1 MRLHRNLAQAVVGNL
16 GSILGD
22 GRYADKV
29 LEWSFQHNPKWG
41 ARDRRF
47 VAETTYDIVRWYRL
61 FAEISGAREG
71 EYWPLLAA
79 WCFRKGIPT
88 PEWDE
93 LSGAAAET
101 MRERLEAATG
111 VRAIRESIPDWLDA
125 LGESE
130 LGAAWDRELAALNEQ
145 ARVVLRANTL
155 KVTRE
160 RLERI
165 LREDEGVET
174 ESPPDFPDALV
185 LRERQNLF
193 GLASFREGFFEIQD
207 AGSQRVAPFLEV
219 APGMRVVD
227 ACAGAGGKSLHLAA
241 LMQNR
246 GRILALDTEEKKLAE
261 LKKRARRAGAAD
273 LIETRAI
280 AGSKTIKRLAESA
293 DRVLLD
299 VPCSGLG
306 TLKRNPDAKWK
317 LSPESLDKVRALQQE
332 ILAGYAAML
341 KPGGLLV
348 YATCSI
354 LPSENQAQVAHFLES
369 RAGGFELVDEQ
380 ELKPSAGFDGFYM
393 GKIRRRMAA
402 PRSGSAPVQDS

>member
-1 MRLHRNLAQAVVGNL
+1 MRLHRNLAEAVVNNL
-16 GSILGD
+16 GSILED
-22 GRYADKV
+22 GRYADRV

-47 VAETTYDIVRWYRL
+47 VAETTYDIVRWFRL

-71 EYWPLLAA
+71 DYWALLAA
-79 WCFRKGIPT
+79 WCFRKGVPL
-88 PEWDE
+88 PAWDE
-93 LSGAAAET
+93 FRGVAAEN
-101 MRERLEAATG
+101 MGERLEAAADR
-111 VRAIRESIPDWLDA
+111 RAIRESIPDWLDA
-125 LGESE
+125 QGERE
-130 LGAAWDRELAALNEQ
+130 LGPAWDRELGALNEQ

-155 KVTRE
+155 KVSRE
-160 RLERI
+160 RLEAI
-165 LREDEGVET
+165 LRGDEGIET
-174 ESPPDFPDALV
+174 DSPPGYPDALV

-193 GLASFREGFFEIQD
+193 SLASFREGLFEVQD
-207 AGSQRVAPFLEV
+207 AGSQRIAPFLEA

-246 GRILALDTEEKKLAE
+246 GRILALDTDEKKLVE
-261 LKKRARRAGAAD
+261 LKKRARRAGAND
-273 LIETRAI
+273 IIESRHI
-280 AGSKTIKRLAESA
+280 DSSKVIKRLADSA

-306 TLKRNPDAKWK
+306 TLRRNPDAKWK
-317 LSPESLDKVRALQQE
+317 LSPESLDKVRALQRE
-332 ILAGYAAML
+332 ILAGYSAML

-354 LPSENQAQVAHFLES
+354 LPSENQAQVAHFLET
-369 RAGGFELVDEQ
+369 RGDAFELVGEQ
-380 ELKPSAGFDGFYM
+380 ELPPSAGFDGFYM

-402 PRSGSAPVQDS
+402 PRSGSATAKVS

>member
-1 MRLHRNLAQAVVGNL
+1 MRLHRNLAAAVVDNL
-16 GSILGD
+16 GSILED

-29 LEWSFQHNPKWG
+29 LEWSFRHNPKWG

-61 FAEISGAREG
+61 FAEISGAAEG

-79 WCFRKGIPT
+79 WCFRKGVPIPA
-88 PEWDE
+88 WDE
-93 LSGAAAET
+93 LGGVTAEV
-101 MRERLEAATG
+101 MGERLEAVADA
-111 VRAIRESIPDWLDA
+111 RAIRESIPDWLDA
-125 LGESE
+125 LGERE
-130 LGAAWDRELAALNEQ
+130 LKSGWDRELAALNEQ
-145 ARVVLRANTL
+145 ARVVLRVNTL

-160 RLERI
+160 RLGQI
-165 LREDEGVET
+165 LADEGVET
-174 ESPPDFPDALV
+174 DGLPDFPDALV
-185 LRERQNLF
+185 LRERQNVF
-193 GLASFREGFFEIQD
+193 GLESFREGLFEIQD
-207 AGSQRVAPFLEV
+207 AGSQCIGPFLEA
-219 APGMRVVD
+219 APGMRVID
-227 ACAGAGGKSLHLAA
+227 ACAGAGGKTLHLAA

-261 LKKRARRAGAAD
+261 LRKRARRAGAAD

-280 AGSKTIKRLAESA
+280 AGSKTIKRLAATA

-317 LSPESLDKVRALQQE
+317 LSPESLDQVRALQQE
-332 ILAGYAAML
+332 ILAGYAGML

-354 LPSENQAQVAHFLES
+354 LPSENQAQVARFLET
-369 RAGGFELVDEQ
+369 RAEAFELVEEQ
-380 ELKPSAGFDGFYM
+380 ELKASAGFDGFYM
-393 GKIRRRMAA
+393 ARIRRRMAA
-402 PRSGSAPVQDS
+402 PRSASA

>member
-1 MRLHRNLAQAVVGNL
+1 MRLHRNLAAAVVGNL
-16 GSILGD
+16 ASILED
-22 GRYADKV
+22 GRYADRV

-71 EYWPLLAA
+71 NYWPLLAA
-79 WCFRKGIPT
+79 WCFRKGLPIPS
-88 PEWDE
+88 WDE
-93 LSGAAAET
+93 LGSTTAET
-101 MRERLEAATG
+101 MGARLEAVADN
-111 VRAIRESIPDWLDA
+111 RAIRESIPDWLDA
-125 LGESE
+125 LGERE
-130 LGAAWDRELAALNEQ
+130 LGPVWDRELKALNEQ

-155 KVTRE
+155 KVTRAQ
-160 RLERI
+160 LEQI
-165 LREDEGVET
+165 LRDDEGIAT
-174 ESPPDFPDALV
+174 ESVPDCPDALV

-193 GLASFREGFFEIQD
+193 GLASFREGLFEVQD
-207 AGSQRVAPFLEV
+207 AGSQRIAPFLEV
-219 APGMRVVD
+219 EPGMRVVD

-246 GRILALDTEEKKLAE
+246 GRILALDTGEKKLAE

-273 LIETRAI
+273 VIEARAI
-280 AGSKTIKRLAESA
+280 AGSKTIKRLADSA

-306 TLKRNPDAKWK
+306 TLRRNPDAKWK
-317 LSPESLDKVRALQQE
+317 LSPESLDQVRALQRE
-332 ILAGYAAML
+332 ILSGYAAMV

-354 LPSENQAQVAHFLES
+354 LPSENQAQVARFLET
-369 RAGGFELVDEQ
+369 RGDAFELVAEQ
-380 ELKPSAGFDGFYM
+380 ELPPSAGFDGFYM

-402 PRSGSAPVQDS
+402 PRSRTGAAQGS